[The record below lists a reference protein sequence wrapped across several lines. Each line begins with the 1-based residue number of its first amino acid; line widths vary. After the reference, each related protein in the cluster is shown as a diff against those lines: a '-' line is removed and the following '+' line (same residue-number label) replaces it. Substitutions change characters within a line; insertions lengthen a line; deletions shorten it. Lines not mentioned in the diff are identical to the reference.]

1 MEAIGEIRSFV
12 INKSGNLL
20 FSVSKDGHC
29 SLWDVFSMTLIDSKL
44 ELQMGLLTQME
55 FLGPSKVPYFGLIVT

>member
-1 MEAIGEIRSFV
+1 MRPIGEIRSFV
-12 INKSGNLL
+12 MNKSGSLL

-55 FLGPSKVPYFGLIVT
+55 FLGPNKVLHFGQFVI